1 MQAGKR
7 SLVVLMPLA
16 GVLLLLVSCQ
26 ALQQTAPW
34 EIPQMSI
41 KELKARLDDPELTII
56 DVRAS
61 GDWHSSDKKIKGAVY
76 ENPKYPE
83 KWAKNYSKDKPIVL
97 YCA

>member
-7 SLVVLMPLA
+7 SLVILMPLA

-34 EIPQMSI
+34 EIPEMSI

-61 GDWHSSDKKIKGAVY
+61 GDWQSSDKKIKGAVR
-76 ENPKYPE
+76 ENPKYPRNGR
-83 KWAKNYSKDKPIVL
+83 KTTRRTNP
-97 YCA
+97 